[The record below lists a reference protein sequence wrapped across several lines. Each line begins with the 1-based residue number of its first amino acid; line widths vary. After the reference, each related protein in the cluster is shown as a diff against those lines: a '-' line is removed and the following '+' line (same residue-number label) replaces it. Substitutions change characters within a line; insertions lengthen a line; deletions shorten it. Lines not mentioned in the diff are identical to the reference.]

1 MVLALLHS
9 TIVSIEFDRWK
20 IHLNEWKNKIANDV
34 EYQKQ
39 KQEDLLVLGCYELII
54 AYFES
59 FNIPGIREP
68 FKNNTFKS
76 QFDQE
81 QYENNHA
88 MLPMIDCYVEMNG
101 SEGYYESN
109 CGFFDFVDLK
119 DWIREMIRSVENE
132 KYCKYVDI
140 SFIFSDTYGGEE
152 NLFTIQEELPYEDI
166 PETEDNSC
174 PCGNCVN

>member
-1 MVLALLHS
+1 MAAQLHY
-9 TIVSIEFDRWK
+9 VVANIEYSRWSSH
-20 IHLNEWKNKIANDV
+20 IQEWKNKIANDI

-140 SFIFSDTYGGEE
+140 CFSLYDHRGKE
-152 NLFTIQEELPYEDI
+152 NRIATIQQEVDEEDI